1 MKRLKKVLVSNRMK
15 SLYWRTGMM
24 CLAIVVAGLLENLD
38 IFAQVFSPAVVM
50 MLGLVLGEVS
60 KALNNMLSK
69 TELI

>member
-24 CLAIVVAGLLENLD
+24 FLAIVIAGILENLD
-38 IFAQVFSPAVVM
+38 IFATVFSPAVTT
-50 MLGLVLGEVS
+50 MLGLILGEIS

-69 TELI
+69 SELI

>member
-24 CLAIVVAGLLENLD
+24 FLALVVAGLLDNLD
-38 IFAQVFSPAVVM
+38 IFAGVFSPAVIT

-60 KALNNMLSK
+60 KGLNNLISK
-69 TELI
+69 